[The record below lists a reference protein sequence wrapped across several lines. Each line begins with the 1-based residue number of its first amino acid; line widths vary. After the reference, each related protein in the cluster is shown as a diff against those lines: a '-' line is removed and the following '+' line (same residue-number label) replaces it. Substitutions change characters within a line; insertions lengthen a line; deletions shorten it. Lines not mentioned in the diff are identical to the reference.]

1 MTEPKE
7 KRIPWVQLVEKVD
20 PTIRTRPVVS
30 YVFNDGKRVFHAP
43 KRGKR

>member
-1 MTEPKE
+1 MIPPKE

-43 KRGKR
+43 SRRKR